1 MNLFPIRDC
10 WRRVC
15 DKKIALMIYG
25 AVFLCFTVL
34 GICFIKTPAIYEYHL
49 NLCDKFVD
57 RVCYSDRSVIV
68 IFFERSSGHILLLAI
83 ALLAGVNMFAVAV
96 PTVIFVYR
104 AYTFGGSLYIFFNV
118 YRLSGAL
125 IVGLLYLPVHLFI
138 DVVLLSAILFSLG
151 RAPRFSFCRQD
162 FTDILRDFIVLGVLI
177 LLICLLEAVLLLALF
192 HPLGNII

>member
-10 WRRVC
+10 LRRVGE
-15 DKKIALMIYG
+15 KKIALIVYG
-25 AVFLCFTVL
+25 AVFACFVVL
-34 GICFIKTPAIYEYHL
+34 GVCFIKTPAIYGYYY

-57 RVCYSDRSVIV
+57 RVCYSERSVVV
-68 IFFERSSGHILLLAI
+68 IFFERSAGHVLLLAL
-83 ALLAGVNMFAVAV
+83 ALSSGVNVFAVAV

-104 AYTFGGSLYIFFNV
+104 AYTFGGSLYIFFTV

-125 IVGLLYLPVHLFI
+125 IVGILYLPVHLLI
-138 DVVLLSAILFSLG
+138 DAVLLCAILFSLN
-151 RAPRFSFCRQD
+151 RAPRFSFCKHD
-162 FTDILRDFIVLGVLI
+162 FIEILRDFIVLGVLI